1 MAALTPAKEILASL
15 GGVEIV
21 RNYLRGLED
30 GSETAKDAE
39 RAMLSAIED
48 MQDSGVPDDAARR
61 RPNLYA
67 QGALLLCRL
76 RTDAEDA
83 DAEKIER
90 QYNGIVLKLR
100 YIPDEEEEVR
110 NNA

>member
-1 MAALTPAKEILASL
+1 MAAMKPAKEILAAI
-15 GGVEIV
+15 GGEEIV
-21 RNYLRGLED
+21 RNYLRGLEE

-48 MQDSGVPDDAARR
+48 MQESDVPDTAAER

-67 QGALLLCRL
+67 QAALLLCRL

-100 YIPDEEEEVR
+100 YGAEQM
-110 NNA
+110 A